1 MSPIK
6 RLAAEW
12 QKLRYYSELSE
23 VGEIARRYFAMNAF
37 DGILTITGVL
47 AGSFAARVVEPA
59 VIATTGLSTAAAMGI
74 SGLWGAALTETAE
87 RRRALNE
94 LEQATLSSLRGTQ
107 LAKASRFAIG
117 VVALADAL
125 APVISATLVLTPFFL
140 AGELIDLR
148 TAYLLAFG
156 MAFAMLFALGAF
168 LGAVARQNLVV
179 AGLKTLSAGLL
190 SLGFGL
196 LLHPASL

>member
-1 MSPIK
+1 MSPVK

-47 AGSFAARVVEPA
+47 AGSFAAHVAEPA

-94 LEQATLSSLRGTQ
+94 LEQATLSSLQGTQ

-117 VVALADAL
+117 VVALTDAL
-125 APVISATLVLTPFFL
+125 APVLSATLVLTPFFF
-140 AGELIDLR
+140 ASELTDLR

-196 LLHPASL
+196 LLHPASP